1 MVGGLPRATTTS
13 MPCRRSAASD
23 RGDARRGDDS
33 VELAGRR
40 YDEAGRGGELVGVGG
55 DDHLGGAGDERP
67 LGGHLVERVG
77 GGARRG
83 VEPAYAEHA
92 DIQPVPRPA
101 DHGDLEVD
109 REAMGHLEVLSLGLS
124 VTDVARRDGVTRQTV
139 HAWLRRYASHGLAG
153 LADGSAKPFSCPH
166 QTTPQ
171 VEARVVMIRRE
182 PPGWGQRTILHE
194 LGREGVVPLPTL
206 SSIYRCLIRA

>member
-1 MVGGLPRATTTS
+1 MTKLAEEASLSASAATTTS
-13 MPCRRSAASD
+13 AALAMNARWVATLSRELMVAPGEASSPHMPSTPTSSRYHAQPTTVISRST
-23 RGDARRGDDS
+23 
-33 VELAGRR
+33 GRR
-40 YDEAGRGGELVGVGG
+40 WAT
-55 DDHLGGAGDERP
+55 
-67 LGGHLVERVG
+67 
-77 GGARRG
+77 
-83 VEPAYAEHA
+83 
-92 DIQPVPRPA
+92 
-101 DHGDLEVD
+101 
-109 REAMGHLEVLSLGLS
+109 LEVLSQGLS
-124 VTDVARRDGVTRQTV
+124 VTDVARRNGATRQTV